1 VSGVAAGLVKSSH
14 LPDRNLFVRRVMT
27 VLTTTVLTTMDGNRH
42 HTTTAIPIVEGVA
55 FQEVL
60 LQIESL
66 QHYFAGNPIL
76 LFLVSL

>member
-14 LPDRNLFVRRVMT
+14 LPDRILFVRRVM
-27 VLTTTVLTTMDGNRH
+27 TVLTTMDGNRH
-42 HTTTAIPIVEGVA
+42 HTTTAIPTVEGVA
-55 FQEVL
+55 SQEVL

-76 LFLVSL
+76 LFLISL